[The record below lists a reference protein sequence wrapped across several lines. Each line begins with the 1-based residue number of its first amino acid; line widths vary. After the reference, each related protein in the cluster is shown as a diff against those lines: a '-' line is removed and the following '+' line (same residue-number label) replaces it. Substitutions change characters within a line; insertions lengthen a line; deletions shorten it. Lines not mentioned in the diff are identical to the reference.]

1 MTKNVYLVFAFLI
14 ALSLACGSSVST
26 QQVIATNPPQPTEI
40 LQQSVELPTS
50 IPVPTAAP
58 AQPPANVGDRVQSG
72 GVALT
77 VNGVTTT
84 KDTILGPPEEGKV
97 LVVCDVT
104 IENIGTEREAYN
116 PFYFKFRDA
125 DGFEYTPSMF
135 APDPSMSS
143 GELSPGEKTR
153 GNVAFEVKPG
163 AKGIIMI
170 YTPMVIFNAT
180 EIKIILGDVPQ

>member
-1 MTKNVYLVFAFLI
+1 
-14 ALSLACGSSVST
+14 
-26 QQVIATNPPQPTEI
+26 
-40 LQQSVELPTS
+40 
-50 IPVPTAAP
+50 
-58 AQPPANVGDRVQSG
+58 VGDRVQSG

-84 KDTILGPPEEGKV
+84 KDTILGPLEEGKV